1 MENNDNFMFYLIY
14 FYATSER
21 FLKCLNFQNTQ
32 SIFLTEKKNI
42 QPADI
47 VLCLKYIVSSR
58 VFLGEKLLFIWS
70 LNKIVWTIV
79 QMASYKEALLTV
91 FNDTNIFFLVI

>member
-1 MENNDNFMFYLIY
+1 MENNDNFIFYLIY
-14 FYATSER
+14 FSATYER

-70 LNKIVWTIV
+70 LNKIV
-79 QMASYKEALLTV
+79 
-91 FNDTNIFFLVI
+91 